1 MAEHSYVVPPAQRK
15 RYFTIVFLIDLSSCV
30 RHWKNTNIANTK
42 KSNLSDSFIKTK
54 NNKKYLVSNKLLGG
68 RMIVNGKNITLEQLE
83 SNSIQALLSFL
94 KLKPETVAVEIN
106 HAIQNKDK
114 WSDVSLKEEDK
125 VEIIKF
131 VGGG

>member
-1 MAEHSYVVPPAQRK
+1 M
-15 RYFTIVFLIDLSSCV
+15 
-30 RHWKNTNIANTK
+30 
-42 KSNLSDSFIKTK
+42 SDSFIKTK